1 MKVYCLKS
9 KYAFASVF
17 WVSIISL
24 VITLISHSLSLTHK
38 QTNTQRS
45 KYQGRSRAGQQ
56 VPQMAEEKES
66 TSIPLSQAE
75 NGGED
80 PAKSPPG
87 SPNSSTRKVRL
98 FFNLH
103 RPNTLFHFQLY
114 ADPLDPGSANN
125 FAFFVTS

>member
-1 MKVYCLKS
+1 
-9 KYAFASVF
+9 
-17 WVSIISL
+17 
-24 VITLISHSLSLTHK
+24 
-38 QTNTQRS
+38 
-45 KYQGRSRAGQQ
+45 
-56 VPQMAEEKES
+56 MAEEKES

-103 RPNTLFHFQLY
+103 RPNTLFRFQLY
-114 ADPLDPGSANN
+114 TDLLDPASVNN
-125 FAFFVTS
+125 FYLLCNFVKIGFTVNKKERKKID